1 MYPIFNLNIGEY
13 IMILQDKKLTG
24 QIIKKHRKKKKLTQE
39 ELSELIGISEKH
51 LGQIERGAFLPN
63 INNFFKIIEIL
74 DINLCEFGINTNN
87 QINKKREELI
97 QNIYSLNDKE
107 IDLCIALIQAVK
119 ENNKKT
125 KT

>member
-1 MYPIFNLNIGEY
+1 M
-13 IMILQDKKLTG
+13 
-24 QIIKKHRKKKKLTQE
+24 
-39 ELSELIGISEKH
+39 
-51 LGQIERGAFLPN
+51 
-63 INNFFKIIEIL
+63 EIL